1 MKRQYRWRPAFLQAL
16 GPPGTKL
23 RAGPKPAPIPGLK
36 CHREFLLPGG
46 GTCTA
51 GHRFCFFVGRAI
63 ASDWPGRQAFCT
75 LLAAHLSL
83 APDQSFVET
92 SLTPSGLPPCRHLKR
107 SLGWARLGWPDPG
120 LVFCLAL
127 DQRAAPASSS
137 SCRCCWDQQQPAARL
152 GQRCFRVAPFCD

>member
-16 GPPGTKL
+16 GPSGTEA
-23 RAGPKPAPIPGLK
+23 RADTWTKMSPRIFAA
-36 CHREFLLPGG
+36 RR
-46 GTCTA
+46 GTSTA

-107 SLGWARLGWPDPG
+107 PLGWARLGWPDPG

-127 DQRAAPASSS
+127 DQRAGPASSS
-137 SCRCCWDQQQPAARL
+137 KLQVLLGPTAASSKTGATLLPRC
-152 GQRCFRVAPFCD
+152 PFCD